1 MFKCFVDLYSNYHL
15 DFKINVYLCIF
26 QTNIFYCLKRYCHVK
41 NKKINKPVHFS
52 MNWKVFGTGKIKKKL
67 TPNPQKNFNSNDL
80 KTPKCMSNLQLTKS
94 LYFPS

>member
-1 MFKCFVDLYSNYHL
+1 
-15 DFKINVYLCIF
+15 
-26 QTNIFYCLKRYCHVK
+26 
-41 NKKINKPVHFS
+41 